1 MVHTHGGWYSQANC
15 NKWRAMTTL
24 HFEDLAVGLTWHSA
38 AVTLTEADIIAFAQ
52 AFDPQPFHTDPVAA
66 AAHRLFRGL
75 AASGWHTTALTMRLF
90 ATAETRIA
98 GGIIG
103 NGIDELR
110 WPRPVRPGD
119 TLSLTSEVV
128 EIRPP
133 EPGRSAGWARIRNT
147 TTNQNGEIVQTMI
160 ATLSIPR
167 RPPSQ
172 PAA

>member
-1 MVHTHGGWYSQANC
+1 
-15 NKWRAMTTL
+15 MTVL
-24 HFEDLAVGLTWHSA
+24 YFDDLALGLTWDSA
-38 AVTLTEADIIAFAQ
+38 AVTLTEADIIGFARD
-52 AFDPQPFHTDPVAA
+52 FDPQPFHTDPAAA

-75 AASGWHTTALTMRLF
+75 AASGWHTAALTMRLF
-90 ATAETRIA
+90 ATAGTVIA

-119 TLSLTSEVV
+119 TLRLTSEVV
-128 EIRPP
+128 ELRPP

-147 TTNQNGEIVQTMI
+147 TKNQNGEVVQSMV

-167 RPPSQ
+167 RPQ
-172 PAA
+172 D